1 MWKGTPLLDRSNSIK
16 SLPCLIP
23 QPIEFR
29 TWAWSAGKASFEQ
42 GSSLAKMWKG
52 TSFWT
57 LDRIAPQLYELKIF
71 HGTRLFHQGLRL
83 TATTKAEKKRIAA
96 AGYYERN
103 ADRIREKR
111 RIQMAEKRAEKKA
124 KRRKADKSK
133 PRKNLKRANVE
144 TEPPVDDACSPSA
157 LQHVERD
164 LQNTEREVSETL
176 AGMRLTRLKT
186 GDSPLENW
194 AHMSPQSD
202 EDDEQRMR
210 IRTIS
215 EVAGHQLSEI
225 GSNRDLTPP
234 ACNAPI
240 YSNPSRKLNPS
251 TPWFSPTPRSP
262 VVDVDHSRRMGRPA
276 QKAKLPTPS
285 SSPTPTFDPLVRMP
299 NVLDYLDAYMG
310 RKKTQ

>member
-1 MWKGTPLLDRSNSIK
+1 
-16 SLPCLIP
+16 
-23 QPIEFR
+23 
-29 TWAWSAGKASFEQ
+29 
-42 GSSLAKMWKG
+42 
-52 TSFWT
+52 
-57 LDRIAPQLYELKIF
+57 
-71 HGTRLFHQGLRL
+71 
-83 TATTKAEKKRIAA
+83 
-96 AGYYERN
+96 
-103 ADRIREKR
+103 
-111 RIQMAEKRAEKKA
+111 MAEKRAEKKA
-124 KRRKADKSK
+124 KRRRADKSK

-144 TEPPVDDACSPSA
+144 TKPPVDDACSPSA

-225 GSNRDLTPP
+225 GSNRDLTLP
-234 ACNAPI
+234 ACNTPI

-276 QKAKLPTPS
+276 RKPKLPTPS